1 MIRGLGVMLLLVLVA
16 GSALA
21 HKPSDSYLRLQVEG
35 ASIEGRWDIALRD
48 LHALIGLDGDGDGA
62 ITWRELQARRPAVAE
77 AAMGGLSVRAGD
89 AACGIQATDLAVV
102 DHADGSYAVLS
113 LEGQCPAPIRELTL
127 DYDFLFDLDPTHRGL
142 VNLAFGGTRSAI
154 LSPEQSHVVFT
165 AEQAGAV
172 RLFGRYLREGAWH
185 IWAGIDHMLFL
196 VCLLLP
202 AVLRRVGGAWVP
214 VDSGRRAFIDILK
227 IVTAFTLAH
236 ALSLTA
242 ATLDWLRP
250 PTRWVEAAVAAT
262 IVFAAI
268 NNLRPLVR
276 LERLWWV
283 AFGFGLI
290 HGAGYASVL
299 GSLGLP
305 AGTMAV
311 ALLGFNLG
319 VEGGQILIAVLVIPL
334 AFAARRQGW
343 YRHGIVVPG
352 SVIIALLAGLW
363 LVQRL
368 FNLRLE
374 GLW

>member
-1 MIRGLGVMLLLVLVA
+1 MIFRLIVICLALSA
-16 GSALA
+16 GTAFA

-35 ASIEGRWDIALRD
+35 AAIEGRWDINLRD
-48 LHALIGLDGDGDGA
+48 LHALIGLDVDGNGA
-62 ITWRELQARRPAVAE
+62 ITWRELQRRRTAVTE
-77 AAMGGLSVRAGD
+77 AAMAGLAVRTGN
-89 AACGIQATDLAVV
+89 AACDLRVTDLAVV
-102 DHADGSYAVLS
+102 DHADGTYAALS
-113 LEGQCPAPIRELTL
+113 LAAQCPAPIRELTL
-127 DYDFLFDLDPTHRGL
+127 DYDLLFDRDPTHRGL
-142 VNLAFGGTRSAI
+142 VNLAFAGTRSAI
-154 LSPEQSHVVFT
+154 LSPGQPRAVFAPDHAGT
-165 AEQAGAV
+165 A
-172 RLFGRYLREGAWH
+172 RLFWRYLREGALH
-185 IWAGIDHMLFL
+185 IWGGIDHMLFL
-196 VCLLLP
+196 VCLLMP
-202 AVLRRVGGAWVP
+202 AMLTRRDGAWVP
-214 VDSGRRAFIDILK
+214 VASGRQAFIDVLK

-250 PTRWVEAAVAAT
+250 PTRWTEAAVAAT
-262 IVFAAI
+262 IVITAF

-276 LERLWWV
+276 LDRLWWV

-290 HGAGYASVL
+290 HGAGYANVL

-305 AGTMAV
+305 AGVMTV

-319 VEGGQILIAVLVIPL
+319 VEGGQILVAAIVMPM
-334 AFAARRQGW
+334 AFILRHQSW

-352 SVIIALLAGLW
+352 SVIIAALASLW

>member
-1 MIRGLGVMLLLVLVA
+1 MIRGLIVTTLVLAA
-16 GSALA
+16 GAALA
-21 HKPSDSYLRLQVEG
+21 HKPSDSYLRLQVDG
-35 ASIEGRWDIALRD
+35 AAIEGRWDIALRD
-48 LHALIGLDGDGDGA
+48 LHALVGLDGDGNGA
-62 ITWRELQARRPAVAE
+62 ITWRELQTRRPAVTE
-77 AAMGGLSVRAGD
+77 AAMAGLSIRAGE
-89 AACGIQATDLAVV
+89 AGCGLRVTEMAVV
-102 DHADGSYAVLS
+102 DHADGTYAALS
-113 LEGQCPAPIRELTL
+113 LSGTCPAPVRELTL
-127 DYDFLFDLDPTHRGL
+127 DYDFLFELDPTHRGL
-142 VNLAFGGTRSAI
+142 VNLTFAGTRSAI
-154 LSPEQSHVVFT
+154 LSPAQPRVVF
-165 AEQAGAV
+165 EPDNAGAV
-172 RLFGRYLREGAWH
+172 RLFWRYLREGAWH

-202 AVLRRVGGAWVP
+202 AMLTRIDGVWVP
-214 VDSGRRAFIDILK
+214 VASGRRAFIDILK

-250 PTRWVEAAVAAT
+250 PTRWVEAGVAAT
-262 IVFAAI
+262 IVFAAV

-305 AGTMAV
+305 AGAMTV

-319 VEGGQILIAVLVIPL
+319 VEGGQILVAALVMPL
-334 AFAARRQGW
+334 AFAARRQDW

-352 SVIIALLAGLW
+352 SVIIALLGGLW